1 MNHWRFD
8 GEFFYS
14 INGGSLSDYRVDGDE
29 IYTRNPNE
37 IQKHIGTFEN
47 GKAIFSQENYCFNVL
62 NKSYWLSPLIEKY
75 CIKIK

>member
-1 MNHWRFD
+1 MNFKKNLDAYDKDMNLIGEFD

-14 INGGSLSDYRVDGDE
+14 INGGLLSDYRVDGDE

-47 GKAIFSQENYCFNVL
+47 GKAILFTGELLFQC
-62 NKSYWLSPLIEKY
+62 IE
-75 CIKIK
+75 